1 MEYNEFIRN
10 VVENIVAAIPEIVAV
25 LTVIIYYLSKIGRT
39 ANTFPMTAEKI
50 KTGLTTAF
58 NEAKETLAEN
68 VQTSMTQITTD
79 FKGVK
84 QELVDGFNEFKQD
97 VKEVIDT
104 ELVELRQRVETLTN
118 QINVLGKENKVFQDV
133 IAMLVGKDP
142 EKVKSG
148 IAQAVKTKL
157 DFSKAELE
165 ANPELLLNSKTMEY
179 LESVVGE
186 KNVDNIMWKLGYMR
200 RVGYVKKKKT

>member
-1 MEYNEFIRN
+1 
-10 VVENIVAAIPEIVAV
+10 
-25 LTVIIYYLSKIGRT
+25 
-39 ANTFPMTAEKI
+39 MTAENI

-68 VQTSMTQITTD
+68 VQTIMTQITTD

-118 QINVLGKENKVFQDV
+118 QINVLGKENKIFQDV